1 MTADIGSDLG
11 ADGRELWDRMH
22 QAVADDMEFS
32 PHELEVLLRACR
44 STDREADLRLAL
56 ACDGVMSV
64 GSTGQRTLHPAL
76 VELRQLESQTAGL
89 LQRIS
94 LEDTG
99 GVLRTSTAERA
110 HKAARARWDAKPR
123 RVDDVA

>member
-1 MTADIGSDLG
+1 MTAEMGSDLG
-11 ADGRELWDRMH
+11 ADGRELWDRWH

-44 STDREADLRLAL
+44 SADRERGLRDAL
-56 ACDGVMSV
+56 ARDGLLSK
-64 GSTGQRTLHPAL
+64 GSTGQPTLHPAL

-110 HKAARARWDAKPR
+110 HMAARARWDAKPR
-123 RVDDVA
+123 RVDEVA